1 MTTDHSLKISEEFF
15 RRAEKVIPGGVNSPV
30 RAFGAVGGTPPFI
43 SSANGSKIYDNDGN
57 EYIDYVC
64 SWGPLIL
71 GHAHPAVVTAV
82 KDAVEKGSSFGAPT
96 ENEILLAEKI
106 VEAVPSIE
114 KVRLVSSGTE
124 ATMSAL
130 RLARAATG
138 RDKTVKFTGCYHG
151 HADSFLVQAGSGA
164 LTFGEP
170 SSPGVPR
177 SVTDDTL
184 VSPYNDLDSL
194 DKMLSDNKG
203 EVAAIIV
210 EPVAA
215 NMGCVPPNEGFLTGL
230 RERCD
235 ASGIILIFDEVITG
249 FRVSFGGAQE
259 LYNVAPD
266 ITTLGKIIGGGL
278 PVGAYGGKAE
288 LMDMIAPLGSV
299 YQAGTLSGNPLAT
312 AAGLVVLNELSKPGT
327 YEKLEQISSDLEIG
341 LKDAI
346 ETLNVEA
353 IVQRVGSLL
362 CMYFADEPIEKLED
376 IPDNAA
382 DRYKNYF
389 HNMLES
395 GVYLAPSAYEAMF
408 ISLAHSSEDIESTI
422 NKSIIAFEKLREFD
436 AV

>member
-1 MTTDHSLKISEEFF
+1 MTDGFSLKRSEEFF

-43 SSANGSKIYDNDGN
+43 SKAKGSKIYDADGN

-71 GHAHPAVVTAV
+71 GHAHPVVIAAI
-82 KDAVEKGSSFGAPT
+82 KDAAEKGSSFGAPT

-124 ATMSAL
+124 ATMSAV

-138 RDKTVKFTGCYHG
+138 RDKIVKFTGCYHG

-177 SVTDDTL
+177 SVTNDTL
-184 VSPYNDLDSL
+184 VAPYNDLDSL
-194 DKMLSDNKG
+194 DEVLSENNG
-203 EVAAIIV
+203 EIAAIIV

-215 NMGCVPPNEGFLTGL
+215 NMGCVPPKEGFLAGL

-235 ASGIILIFDEVITG
+235 IDGMTLIFDEVITG
-249 FRVSFGGAQE
+249 FRIAFGGAQE
-259 LYNVAPD
+259 LYDVMPD
-266 ITTLGKIIGGGL
+266 ITTLGKIIDGGL

-288 LMDMIAPLGSV
+288 LMDMIAPIGAV

-312 AAGLVVLNELSKPGT
+312 SAGLAVLNELSKPGT
-327 YEKLEQISSDLEIG
+327 YEKLEMRSSELETG

-346 ETLNVEA
+346 ESLKVKA

-362 CMYFADEPIEKLED
+362 CMYFSDGPIEKLED
-376 IPDNAA
+376 IPDSISE
-382 DRYKNYF
+382 RYKRYF
-389 HNMLES
+389 HFMLET

-408 ISLAHSSEDIESTI
+408 ISLAHSSDDIESTI
-422 NKSIIAFEKLREFD
+422 KKSILAFEKLS
-436 AV
+436 

>member
-1 MTTDHSLKISEEFF
+1 MTEGLSLKKSEEFF
-15 RRAEKVIPGGVNSPV
+15 RRAEQVIPGGVNSPV
-30 RAFGAVGGTPPFI
+30 RAFGAVGGSPPFI
-43 SSANGSKIYDNDGN
+43 ASAKGSKIRDVDGN

-71 GHAHPAVVTAV
+71 GHAHPAVVKAI

-96 ENEILLAEKI
+96 EKEILLAEKI

-124 ATMSAL
+124 ATMSAI

-138 RDKTVKFTGCYHG
+138 RDKILKFTGCYHG

-164 LTFGEP
+164 LTFGAA
-170 SSPGVPR
+170 SSPGVPGN
-177 SVTDDTL
+177 VTADTL

-194 DKMLSDNKG
+194 DQLLSDNKE

-215 NMGCVPPNEGFLTGL
+215 NMGCVPPKEGFLAGL

-235 ASGIILIFDEVITG
+235 SQGLILIFDEVITG
-249 FRVSFGGAQE
+249 FRVAYGGAQE
-259 LYNVAPD
+259 LYDVMPD
-266 ITTLGKIIGGGL
+266 LTTLGKIIGGGL
-278 PVGAYGGKAE
+278 PVGAYGGKTE
-288 LMDMIAPLGSV
+288 LMDLVAPVGSV

-312 AAGLVVLNELSKPGT
+312 SAGLAVLNELSNPET
-327 YEKLEQISSDLEIG
+327 YEKLEQKSSDLERG

-346 ETLNVEA
+346 STLKIDA

-362 CMYFADEPIEKLED
+362 CLYFTDAPIEKLED
-376 IPDNAA
+376 IPGNASEP
-382 DRYKNYF
+382 YKNYF
-389 HNMLES
+389 HSMLDS
-395 GVYLAPSAYEAMF
+395 GIYLAPSAYEVMF
-408 ISLAHSSEDIESTI
+408 VSLSHSREDIETTI
-422 NKSIIAFEKLREFD
+422 RNSLLALNKL
-436 AV
+436 

>member
-57 EYIDYVC
+57 EYIDYIC

-170 SSPGVPR
+170 SSPGVPK

-184 VSPYNDLDSL
+184 VAPYNDLDSL

-203 EVAAIIV
+203 KVAAIIV

-215 NMGCVPPNEGFLTGL
+215 NMGCVPPKEGFLSGL

-235 ASGIILIFDEVITG
+235 ADGIILIFDEVITG
-249 FRVSFGGAQE
+249 FRVAFGGAQE
-259 LYNVAPD
+259 LYNVKPD

-312 AAGLVVLNELSKPGT
+312 AAGLVVLNELSKPGI
-327 YEKLEQISSDLEIG
+327 YEKLEQSSSDLEIG

-362 CMYFADEPIEKLED
+362 CMYFADRPIEKLED

-389 HNMLES
+389 HSMLES
-395 GVYLAPSAYEAMF
+395 GIYLAPSAYEAMF
-408 ISLAHSSEDIESTI
+408 ISLAHSSEDIEYTI
-422 NKSIIAFEKLREFD
+422 TESATALEKLR
-436 AV
+436 

>member
-1 MTTDHSLKISEEFF
+1 MTDGFSLKRSEEFF

-43 SSANGSKIYDNDGN
+43 SKAKGSKIYDADGN

-71 GHAHPAVVTAV
+71 GHAHPVVVAAI
-82 KDAVEKGSSFGAPT
+82 KDAAEKGSSFGAPT

-124 ATMSAL
+124 ATMSAV

-138 RDKTVKFTGCYHG
+138 RDKIVKFTGCYHG

-177 SVTDDTL
+177 SVTNDTL
-184 VSPYNDLDSL
+184 VAPYNDLDSL
-194 DKMLSDNKG
+194 DEVLSENNG
-203 EVAAIIV
+203 EIAAIIV

-215 NMGCVPPNEGFLTGL
+215 NMGCVPPKEGFLAGL

-235 ASGIILIFDEVITG
+235 IDGMTLIFDEVITG
-249 FRVSFGGAQE
+249 FRIAFGGAQE
-259 LYNVAPD
+259 LYDVMPD

-288 LMDMIAPLGSV
+288 LMDMIAPIGAV

-312 AAGLVVLNELSKPGT
+312 SAGLAVLNELSKPGT
-327 YEKLEQISSDLEIG
+327 YEKLEMRSSELEIG

-346 ETLNVEA
+346 ESLKVKA

-362 CMYFADEPIEKLED
+362 CMYFSDGPIEKLED
-376 IPDNAA
+376 IPDSISE
-382 DRYKNYF
+382 RYKRYF
-389 HNMLES
+389 HFMLET

-408 ISLAHSSEDIESTI
+408 ISLAHSSDDIESTI
-422 NKSIIAFEKLREFD
+422 KKSILAFEKLS
-436 AV
+436 

>member
-1 MTTDHSLKISEEFF
+1 MTDGFSLKRSEEFF

-43 SSANGSKIYDNDGN
+43 SKAKGSKIYDADGN

-71 GHAHPAVVTAV
+71 GHAHPVVVAAI
-82 KDAVEKGSSFGAPT
+82 KDAAEKGSSFGAPT

-124 ATMSAL
+124 ATMSAV

-138 RDKTVKFTGCYHG
+138 RDKIVKFTGCYHG

-177 SVTDDTL
+177 SVTNDTL
-184 VSPYNDLDSL
+184 VAPYNDLDSL
-194 DKMLSDNKG
+194 DEVLSENNG
-203 EVAAIIV
+203 EIAAIIV

-215 NMGCVPPNEGFLTGL
+215 NMGCVPPKEGFLAGL

-235 ASGIILIFDEVITG
+235 IDGMTLIFDEVITG
-249 FRVSFGGAQE
+249 FRIAFGGAQE
-259 LYNVAPD
+259 LYDVMPD

-288 LMDMIAPLGSV
+288 LMDMIAPIGAV

-312 AAGLVVLNELSKPGT
+312 SAGLAVLNELSKPGT
-327 YEKLEQISSDLEIG
+327 YEKLEMRSSELEIG

-346 ETLNVEA
+346 ESLKVKA

-362 CMYFADEPIEKLED
+362 CMYFSDGPIEKLED
-376 IPDNAA
+376 IPDNVSE
-382 DRYKNYF
+382 RYKRYF
-389 HNMLES
+389 HFMLES
-395 GVYLAPSAYEAMF
+395 GIYLAPSAYEAMF
-408 ISLAHSSEDIESTI
+408 ISLAHSSDDIESTI
-422 NKSIIAFEKLREFD
+422 KKSILAFEKLS
-436 AV
+436 

>member
-1 MTTDHSLKISEEFF
+1 MTIDLSLKTSEKFF
-15 RRAEKVIPGGVNSPV
+15 HRAENVIPGGVNSPV

-43 SSANGSKIYDNDGN
+43 SGAKGSKIYDVDGK

-71 GHAHPAVVTAV
+71 GHAHPVVVAAI

-96 ENEILLAEKI
+96 EKEILLAEK
-106 VEAVPSIE
+106 VVAAVPSIE

-124 ATMSAL
+124 ATMSAI

-138 RDKTVKFTGCYHG
+138 RDKILKFSGCYHG

-177 SVTDDTL
+177 CVTADTR

-194 DKMLSDNKG
+194 DQLLSDNKG

-215 NMGCVPPNEGFLTGL
+215 NMGCVPPKEGFLAGL

-235 ASGIILIFDEVITG
+235 TDGMILIFDEVITG
-249 FRVSFGGAQE
+249 FRVAFGGAQE
-259 LYNVAPD
+259 LYGVMPD

-278 PVGAYGGKAE
+278 PVGAYGGKAD
-288 LMDMIAPLGSV
+288 LMDMVAPVGSV

-312 AAGLVVLNELSKPGT
+312 SAGLAVLNELSNPGT
-327 YEKLEQISSDLEIG
+327 YEKLEQRSSDLETG
-341 LKDAI
+341 LKDI
-346 ETLNVEA
+346 IDRLKVEA
-353 IVQRVGSLL
+353 TVQRVGSLL
-362 CMYFADEPIEKLED
+362 CIYFTYEPIEKLED
-376 IPDNAA
+376 IPDNVSE
-382 DRYKNYF
+382 RYKNYF
-389 HNMLES
+389 HTMLES
-395 GVYLAPSAYEAMF
+395 GIYLAPSAYEAMF
-408 ISLAHSSEDIESTI
+408 ISLAHSRKDIEFTI
-422 NKSIIAFEKLREFD
+422 SNSALALEKSR
-436 AV
+436 

>member
-1 MTTDHSLKISEEFF
+1 MTDGFSLKRSEEFF

-43 SSANGSKIYDNDGN
+43 SKAKGSKIYDADGN

-71 GHAHPAVVTAV
+71 GHAHPVVIAAI
-82 KDAVEKGSSFGAPT
+82 KDAAEKGSSFGAPT

-124 ATMSAL
+124 ATMSAV

-138 RDKTVKFTGCYHG
+138 RDKIVKFTGCYHG

-177 SVTDDTL
+177 SVTNDTL
-184 VSPYNDLDSL
+184 VAPYNDLDSL
-194 DKMLSDNKG
+194 DEVLSENNG
-203 EVAAIIV
+203 EIAAIIV

-215 NMGCVPPNEGFLTGL
+215 NMGCVPPKEGFLAGL

-235 ASGIILIFDEVITG
+235 IDGMTLIFDEVITG
-249 FRVSFGGAQE
+249 FRIAFGGAQE
-259 LYNVAPD
+259 LYDVMPD

-288 LMDMIAPLGSV
+288 LMDMIAPIGAV

-312 AAGLVVLNELSKPGT
+312 SAGLAVLNELSKPGT
-327 YEKLEQISSDLEIG
+327 YEKLEMRSSELEIG

-346 ETLNVEA
+346 ESLKVKA

-362 CMYFADEPIEKLED
+362 CMYFSDGPIEKLED
-376 IPDNAA
+376 IPDSISE
-382 DRYKNYF
+382 RYKRYF
-389 HNMLES
+389 HFMLET

-408 ISLAHSSEDIESTI
+408 ISLAHSSDDIESTI
-422 NKSIIAFEKLREFD
+422 KKSILAFEKLS
-436 AV
+436 

>member
-1 MTTDHSLKISEEFF
+1 MTNGISLQKSEEFF
-15 RRAEKVIPGGVNSPV
+15 HRAEKVIPGGVNSPV

-43 SSANGSKIYDNDGN
+43 SSAKGSKIYDVDGN

-71 GHAHPAVVTAV
+71 GHAHPAVVEAI
-82 KDAVEKGSSFGAPT
+82 KDAAEKGSSFGAQK
-96 ENEILLAEKI
+96 ENEIRLAEKI

-124 ATMSAL
+124 ATMSAV
-130 RLARAATG
+130 RLSRAATG
-138 RDKTVKFTGCYHG
+138 RDKIVKFTGCYHG

-170 SSPGVPR
+170 SSPGVPS
-177 SVTDDTL
+177 SVTNDTL

-194 DKMLSDNKG
+194 DKLLSESKG

-215 NMGCVPPNEGFLTGL
+215 NMGCIAPKEGFLAGL

-235 ASGIILIFDEVITG
+235 ADDILLIFDEVITG
-249 FRVSFGGAQE
+249 FRVAFGGAQE
-259 LYNVAPD
+259 LYGVMPD

-278 PVGAYGGKAE
+278 PVGAYGGKSG
-288 LMDMIAPLGSV
+288 LMDMIAPSGSV

-312 AAGLVVLNELSKPGT
+312 SAGLVVLNELSKPGT
-327 YEKLEQISSDLEIG
+327 YEKLEKRSSDLETG

-346 ETLNVEA
+346 ETLKVSA
-353 IVQRVGSLL
+353 VVQRVGSLL
-362 CMYFADEPIEKLED
+362 CIYFADEPIEKLED
-376 IPDNAA
+376 IPDNVAE
-382 DRYKNYF
+382 RYKRYF
-389 HNMLES
+389 HSMLES

-408 ISLAHSSEDIESTI
+408 VSLAHSTDDIESTI
-422 NKSIIAFEKLREFD
+422 KKSIYALENSRQIEE
-436 AV
+436 

>member
-1 MTTDHSLKISEEFF
+1 MTDGFSLKRSEEFF
-15 RRAEKVIPGGVNSPV
+15 RRADKVIPGGVNSPV

-43 SSANGSKIYDNDGN
+43 SSAKGSKIYDADGN

-71 GHAHPAVVTAV
+71 GHAHPVVIAAI
-82 KDAVEKGSSFGAPT
+82 KDAAEKGSSFGAPT
-96 ENEILLAEKI
+96 ENESLLAEKI

-124 ATMSAL
+124 ATMSAV

-138 RDKTVKFTGCYHG
+138 RDKIVKFTGCYHG

-170 SSPGVPR
+170 SSPGVPK
-177 SVTDDTL
+177 SVTNDTL
-184 VSPYNDLDSL
+184 VAPYNDLDSL
-194 DKMLSDNKG
+194 DEVLSENNG
-203 EVAAIIV
+203 EIAAIIV

-215 NMGCVPPNEGFLTGL
+215 NMGCVPPKEGFLAGL

-235 ASGIILIFDEVITG
+235 IDGMTLIFDEVITG
-249 FRVSFGGAQE
+249 FRIAFGGAQE
-259 LYNVAPD
+259 LYDVMPD

-288 LMDMIAPLGSV
+288 LMDMIAPIGAV

-312 AAGLVVLNELSKPGT
+312 SAGLAVLNELSKPGT
-327 YEKLEQISSDLEIG
+327 YEKLEMRSSELEIG

-346 ETLNVEA
+346 ESLKVKA

-362 CMYFADEPIEKLED
+362 CMYFSDGPIEKLED
-376 IPDNAA
+376 IPGNVSE
-382 DRYKNYF
+382 RYKRYF
-389 HNMLES
+389 HFMLES
-395 GVYLAPSAYEAMF
+395 GIYLAPSAYEAMF
-408 ISLAHSSEDIESTI
+408 ISLAHSSDDIESTI
-422 NKSIIAFEKLREFD
+422 KKSILAFEKLS
-436 AV
+436 

>member
-1 MTTDHSLKISEEFF
+1 MTDGFSLKRSEEFF

-43 SSANGSKIYDNDGN
+43 SKAKGSKIYDADGN

-71 GHAHPAVVTAV
+71 GHAHPVVIAAI
-82 KDAVEKGSSFGAPT
+82 KDAAEKGSSFGAPT

-124 ATMSAL
+124 ATMSAV

-138 RDKTVKFTGCYHG
+138 RDKIVKFTGCYHG

-177 SVTDDTL
+177 SVTNDTL
-184 VSPYNDLDSL
+184 VAPYNDLDSL
-194 DKMLSDNKG
+194 DEVLSENNG
-203 EVAAIIV
+203 EIAAIIV

-215 NMGCVPPNEGFLTGL
+215 NMGCVPPKEGFLAGL

-235 ASGIILIFDEVITG
+235 IDGMTLIFDEVITG
-249 FRVSFGGAQE
+249 FRIAFGGAQE
-259 LYNVAPD
+259 LYDVMPD

-288 LMDMIAPLGSV
+288 LMDMIAPIGAV

-312 AAGLVVLNELSKPGT
+312 SAGLAVLNELSKPGT
-327 YEKLEQISSDLEIG
+327 YEKLEMRSSELEIG

-346 ETLNVEA
+346 ESLKVKA

-362 CMYFADEPIEKLED
+362 CMYFSDGPIEKLED
-376 IPDNAA
+376 IPDNVSE
-382 DRYKNYF
+382 RYKRYF
-389 HNMLES
+389 HFMLES
-395 GVYLAPSAYEAMF
+395 GIYLAPSAYEAMF
-408 ISLAHSSEDIESTI
+408 ISLAHSSDDIESTI
-422 NKSIIAFEKLREFD
+422 KKSILAFEKLS
-436 AV
+436 

>member
-1 MTTDHSLKISEEFF
+1 MTNGISLQKSEEFF
-15 RRAEKVIPGGVNSPV
+15 HRAEKVIPGGVNSPV

-43 SSANGSKIYDNDGN
+43 SSAKGSKIYDVDGN

-71 GHAHPAVVTAV
+71 GHAHPAVVEAI
-82 KDAVEKGSSFGAPT
+82 KDAAEKGSSFGAPT
-96 ENEILLAEKI
+96 ENEIRLAEKI

-114 KVRLVSSGTE
+114 KLRLVSSGTE
-124 ATMSAL
+124 ATMSAV
-130 RLARAATG
+130 RLSRAATG
-138 RDKTVKFTGCYHG
+138 RDKIVKFTGCYHG

-170 SSPGVPR
+170 SSPGVPS
-177 SVTDDTL
+177 SVTNDTL

-194 DKMLSDNKG
+194 DKLLSENKG

-215 NMGCVPPNEGFLTGL
+215 NMGCIAPKEGFLAGL

-235 ASGIILIFDEVITG
+235 ADDILLIFDEVITG
-249 FRVSFGGAQE
+249 FRVAFGGAQE
-259 LYNVAPD
+259 LYGVMPD

-278 PVGAYGGKAE
+278 PVGAYGGKTG
-288 LMDMIAPLGSV
+288 LMDMIAPAGPV

-312 AAGLVVLNELSKPGT
+312 SAGLVVLYELSKPGT
-327 YEKLEQISSDLEIG
+327 YEKLEKRSSDLETG

-346 ETLNVEA
+346 ETLKVNA

-362 CMYFADEPIEKLED
+362 CLYFTDEPIEKLED
-376 IPDNAA
+376 IPDNVAE
-382 DRYKNYF
+382 RYKRYF
-389 HNMLES
+389 HSMLES

-408 ISLAHSSEDIESTI
+408 VSLAHSTEDIESTI
-422 NKSIIAFEKLREFD
+422 KKSIHALENSR
-436 AV
+436 

>member
-1 MTTDHSLKISEEFF
+1 MTNGISLQKSEEFF
-15 RRAEKVIPGGVNSPV
+15 HRAEKVIPGGVNSPV

-43 SSANGSKIYDNDGN
+43 YSAKGSKIYDIDGN

-71 GHAHPAVVTAV
+71 GHAHPAVVEAI
-82 KDAVEKGSSFGAPT
+82 KDAAEKGSSFGAPT

-124 ATMSAL
+124 ATMSAV
-130 RLARAATG
+130 RLSRAATG
-138 RDKTVKFTGCYHG
+138 RDKIVKFTGCYHG

-170 SSPGVPR
+170 SSPGVPS
-177 SVTDDTL
+177 SVTNDTL

-194 DKMLSDNKG
+194 DKLLSQNKG
-203 EVAAIIV
+203 EIAAIIV

-215 NMGCVPPNEGFLTGL
+215 NMGCIPPKEGFLAGL

-235 ASGIILIFDEVITG
+235 AEGILLIFDEVITG
-249 FRVSFGGAQE
+249 FRVAFGGAQE
-259 LYNVAPD
+259 LYGVMPD

-278 PVGAYGGKAE
+278 PVGAYGGKND
-288 LMDMIAPLGSV
+288 LMNMIAPSGSV

-312 AAGLVVLNELSKPGT
+312 SAGLVVLNELSKPGT
-327 YEKLEQISSDLEIG
+327 YEKLEKRSSDLETG

-346 ETLNVEA
+346 ETLKVNA

-362 CMYFADEPIEKLED
+362 CIYFADEPIEKLED
-376 IPDNAA
+376 IPDNVAE
-382 DRYKNYF
+382 RYKRYF
-389 HNMLES
+389 HSMLES

-422 NKSIIAFEKLREFD
+422 KKSIHALEKSR
-436 AV
+436 